1 MIYSES
7 KLNTYED
14 GQRGHQIKDRHKGG
28 LIEMKNQRK
37 RYKYSLKNVIQ
48 DLWVDGSGKF
58 IVGLLI
64 IAFSFL
70 VVAVATKITIPSDEE
85 ISSITQDYIEI
96 QLGHEYEL
104 EVWDFDV
111 IHQFG
116 IINVEVSYI
125 GIDSKTGK
133 KKEVMEEMVTLTE
146 MNETIDK
153 EETKKRLEKEI
164 KTAN

>member
-37 RYKYSLKNVIQ
+37 RYKYSLKNIIQ

-70 VVAVATKITIPSDEE
+70 VVVVATKITIPSDEE

>member
-1 MIYSES
+1 
-7 KLNTYED
+7 
-14 GQRGHQIKDRHKGG
+14 
-28 LIEMKNQRK
+28 MKNQRK

-48 DLWVDGSGKF
+48 VIRDDGSGKF

>member
-1 MIYSES
+1 
-7 KLNTYED
+7 
-14 GQRGHQIKDRHKGG
+14 
-28 LIEMKNQRK
+28 MKNQRK
-37 RYKYSLKNVIQ
+37 RYKYSLKNIIQ

-70 VVAVATKITIPSDEE
+70 VVVVATKITIPSDEE